1 MGDKI
6 LVTGAAGNIGSAVVR
21 LLAEKGAEL
30 VAATNNR
37 SIDGVESVKIDYA
50 DTVSL
55 ETALRG
61 ISTLFMVIPNHPQML
76 DWSQNLLHAAEASG
90 VKHIVRSSGSLA
102 DKDSSLKAEALL
114 GATDHQ
120 LKTSGIE
127 YTITA
132 PSFFMQN
139 FINFFADDFKTGTIY
154 QPVGDEK
161 ISWVDV
167 RDIAA
172 VNVEVLLN
180 PGGYKG
186 RELTITGG
194 ESLSYTEAVA
204 TMNERLGK
212 ESQFVSIT
220 DEAAVEAMREA
231 QFPEFIIDVMISL
244 NHSIRRGHAEE
255 VTNTVEDVTGGAP
268 ITLQQFVDDHR
279 SAWL

>member
-30 VAATNNR
+30 VAGTNNR
-37 SIDGVESVKIDYA
+37 PFDGVESVKIDYA
-50 DTVSL
+50 DTASL

-76 DWSQNLLHAAEASG
+76 DWGQNLLHAAEASG

-120 LKTSGIE
+120 LKTSGID

>member
-6 LVTGAAGNIGSAVVR
+6 LVTGATGNIGSAVVR

-30 VAATNNR
+30 VAGTNNR

-50 DTVSL
+50 DTASL

-120 LKTSGIE
+120 LKTSGID